1 MADMWNDDQ
10 PIYRQLY
17 ERVIRLILQRE
28 FAEGDALP
36 SVRQL
41 SADYQINHLTV
52 AKSYQLLVDEGLVEK
67 RRGLGMFVLAGAR
80 EHLLARERKRFLEQE
95 LPEVAARA
103 HRLGIDAGA
112 LQRAL
117 AIYLQ
122 EGEA

>member
-1 MADMWNDDQ
+1 MADIWNDDQ

-17 ERVIRLILQRE
+17 ERVVRLILQGE

-52 AKSYQLLVDEGLVEK
+52 AKSYQALVDEGLIEK

-80 EHLLARERKRFLEQE
+80 EHLLARERKLFLEQE

-103 HRLGIDAGA
+103 RRLGIDAEA

-117 AIYLQ
+117 ANYQQ
-122 EGEA
+122 EDKA

>member
-1 MADMWNDDQ
+1 MADIWNDDQ

-17 ERVIRLILQRE
+17 ERVVRLILQGE

-52 AKSYQLLVDEGLVEK
+52 AKSYQALVDEGLVEK

-80 EHLLARERKRFLEQE
+80 EHLLARERKLFLEQE
-95 LPEVAARA
+95 LPEVVARA
-103 HRLGIDAGA
+103 RRLGIDAEA
-112 LQRAL
+112 LRRAL
-117 AIYLQ
+117 TDYQQ
-122 EGEA
+122 EDKA